1 MTALATTFRLLANT
15 DNESAATVLISA
27 LDSSQREFR
36 EHALAAILDRK
47 SHTAKLILLRRWPEL
62 SERWKQQIAD
72 RPGWLSRAIRAAI
85 VNREPGLFDIAC
97 SAAVFTRDYEA
108 VPHLVNAAIDPT
120 HRSAAAA
127 ATATLELAEHLAD
140 ELAAPR
146 DYRIRR
152 DPQLQRAQI
161 VPALE
166 HALEH

>member
-47 SHTAKLILLRRWPEL
+47 SHTAELILLRRWPEL

-85 VNREPGLFDIAC
+85 VNGEPALFEIGC
-97 SAAVFTRDYEA
+97 SAAVITRDYEA
-108 VPHLVNAAIDPT
+108 VPHLVTATLDLS
-120 HRSAAAA
+120 HGSRAAA
-127 ATATLELAEHLAD
+127 ATAALELAEQLAE
-140 ELAAPR
+140 ELAAP
-146 DYRIRR
+146 
-152 DPQLQRAQI
+152 
-161 VPALE
+161 
-166 HALEH
+166 